1 MYAIID
7 LETTGGQPT
16 QDRITE
22 VAIFIHDGDKVV
34 DQYSTLVNPGRPIPF
49 FITQLT
55 GITDDMVRDAPKFHE
70 VARKIVEL
78 TEGCVF
84 VAHNVRFDY
93 SFMKKEFADLG
104 YNYSRK
110 TLCTVRLSRSLIP
123 GQPSYSLGKL
133 CQNIG
138 IPLEGRHRAAGDAA
152 ATAILFDRLLKI
164 SQQDEALR
172 NPTVSA
178 ADTLASVDAL
188 APAGRPK
195 KTAAAPAATAAG
207 VTTKQPS
214 PKRVAAVQEA
224 IRTALL
230 PPNITPEKVASLPQE
245 AGVYYFH
252 NEQGE
257 VIYVGKS
264 INIYKRIQQHFAV
277 DYKSRKSL
285 EFKNS
290 ISDITWEL
298 TGSELVALL
307 YESSEIKR
315 MKPLYNR
322 QQRRSVF
329 PAGIFLRTDENG
341 YKRLYYGRADDH
353 AESHPLIALGNQYK
367 AKGFLFHKVA
377 KFNLCQKLCDLY
389 KTNGSCFDYQV
400 HRCKGACLG
409 LEPAEEYNKRV
420 EEAIESFTYEHGS
433 FVIIGRGRREDEK
446 TVVVVEHGRY
456 LGFGYVDAEFSA
468 RKLNDFKEVITRYN
482 DNKDVQQIIRQYLR
496 TKHKDKV
503 KVFK

>member
-7 LETTGGQPT
+7 LETTGGQPA

-22 VAIFIHDGDKVV
+22 IAIFIHDGEKVV
-34 DQYSTLVNPGRPIPF
+34 DQFDTLLNPGRPIPF
-49 FITQLT
+49 FISQLT

-70 VARKIVEL
+70 VARKVVEM

-93 SFMKKEFADLG
+93 SFLKKEFADLG
-104 YNYSRK
+104 FNYSRK

-138 IPLEGRHRAAGDAA
+138 IPLNGRHRAAGDAA

-164 SQQDEALR
+164 TQQEDALT
-172 NPTVSA
+172 NPAISP
-178 ADTLASVDAL
+178 ADTLAAL
-188 APAGRPK
+188 DVSAPAGNR
-195 KTAAAPAATAAG
+195 PAA
-207 VTTKQPS
+207 KQPS
-214 PKRVAAVQEA
+214 PRKVKAVQDA
-224 IRTALL
+224 IKTALL
-230 PPNITPEKVASLPQE
+230 PPNITPQKVAELPHS

-277 DYKSRKSL
+277 DYKSRKSI

-307 YESSEIKR
+307 YESHEIKR

-329 PAGIFLRTDENG
+329 PAGIFLRTDEQG
-341 YKRLYYGRADDH
+341 YKHLYYGRADDH

-389 KTNGSCFDYQV
+389 KTQGSCFDYQV

-409 LEPAEEYNKRV
+409 LEPPEEYNQRV
-420 EEAIESFTYEHGS
+420 EEAIESFTYEYGS
-433 FVIIGRGRREDEK
+433 FVVMGQGRREDEK
-446 TVVVVEHGRY
+446 SLVVVENGRY
-456 LGFGYVDAEFSA
+456 LGFGYVDETFTA
-468 RKLNDFKEVITRYN
+468 RRLDDFKLAITRYN

-503 KVFK
+503 KVFR

>member
-7 LETTGGQPT
+7 LETTGGQPA

-22 VAIFIHDGDKVV
+22 IAIYIHDGEKVV
-34 DQYSTLVNPGRPIPF
+34 DEFSSLINPGRPIPF

-55 GITDDMVRDAPKFHE
+55 GITDDMVREAPRFHE
-70 VARKIVEL
+70 VARKVVEM

-93 SFMKKEFADLG
+93 SFLKKEFGDLG
-104 YNYSRK
+104 YTYSRK
-110 TLCTVRLSRSLIP
+110 TLCTVRLSRSLMP

-138 IPLEGRHRAAGDAA
+138 IPLNGRHRAAGDAA
-152 ATAILFDRLLKI
+152 ATAILFGRLLDI
-164 SQQDEALR
+164 SQEQEAPAAAQGLS
-172 NPTVSA
+172 P
-178 ADTLASVDAL
+178 ADTLAVVDAN
-188 APAGRPK
+188 APSGRRP
-195 KTAAAPAATAAG
+195 TATTTTVAAPKA
-207 VTTKQPS
+207 PS
-214 PKRVAAVQEA
+214 PRKMKAVQEA
-224 IRTALL
+224 IKTALL
-230 PPNITPEKVASLPQE
+230 PPNITPQHVAALPQE

-252 NEQGE
+252 NEAGE

-277 DYKSRKSL
+277 DYKSRKSI

-290 ISDITWEL
+290 ISEITWEL

-307 YESSEIKR
+307 YESHEIKR
-315 MKPLYNR
+315 LKPLYNR

-329 PAGIFLRTDENG
+329 PAGIFLRTDEQG

-353 AESHPLIALGNQYK
+353 AESHPLIALGNQFK

-389 KTNGSCFDYQV
+389 KTPGACFDYQV
-400 HRCKGACLG
+400 HRCQGACLG

-420 EEAIESFTYEHGS
+420 EAAIESFTYEHGS
-433 FVIIGRGRREDEK
+433 FVVLGVGRRPDEK
-446 TVVVVEHGRY
+446 TLVVVENGRY
-456 LGFGYVDAEFSA
+456 LGFGYIDETFSA
-468 RKLNDFKEVITRYN
+468 RRFEDFRDAITRYN

-503 KVFK
+503 KVFS